1 MRSRERAQPGD
12 RQRAVLVEQR
22 HDVGDRRE
30 RDEVEVRRH
39 VDAERLRELAD
50 DAGAAQLRERIVGR
64 PRRDHRAVGQRRAG
78 PVVVGDD
85 HVEPA
90 RLRRGDLLDGRDP
103 AVDGEQEAAALV
115 GQPRDRDVR
124 DAVALLEPARQVPF
138 DVRAELPQRQDGERG
153 GADAVHVVVAVHAD
167 ALPVGDRRADP
178 VDRDGH
184 VAEQERVVRLDL
196 AGDERARCVDVA
208 CSRAGRGS
216 TR

>member
-1 MRSRERAQPGD
+1 M
-12 RQRAVLVEQR
+12 
-22 HDVGDRRE
+22 
-30 RDEVEVRRH
+30 
-39 VDAERLRELAD
+39 
-50 DAGAAQLRERIVGR
+50 
-64 PRRDHRAVGQRRAG
+64 
-78 PVVVGDD
+78 VVGDD
-85 HVEPA
+85 HLEAA

-138 DVRAELPQRQDGERG
+138 DVGAELPQRQDGERR

-167 ALPVGDRRADP
+167 ALPVGDRRANP

-184 VAEQERVVRLDL
+184 VAEQEWVVRLDL
-196 AGDERARCVDVA
+196 AVDERARRLDVA
-208 CSRAGRGS
+208 VAAPRRGS